1 MFSDFDRFAMQRAL
15 TLAAR
20 GLETTDPNPRVGCVI
35 ARSGRIVGEGW
46 HERAG
51 ESHAEA
57 RALRAAGDQAAGATA
72 YVTLEPCNHQGR
84 TPPCVAALTAAR
96 IARVV
101 YAIADPNPLVNGQ
114 GAHALRLAGVEVEAG
129 LNAAEARELNVGF
142 IKRMQQGRPWMR
154 LKLAMSLDGRTAL
167 ANGESQWITSEA
179 AREDVQRWRA
189 RSSAVVTG
197 VGTVLA
203 DDPRLNVRLPTED
216 GHERRQPLIL
226 VLDSRLRTPPAA
238 RLFDGGGEVLILTGD
253 SRLDEARLGTLTA
266 RGARIESLP
275 LVDGWLSL
283 AAVADRLGELEANEV
298 LIEAGPTLAGELLRQ
313 GLVDELLLYVAPKL
327 LGPTG
332 RPLIAMPELTTLEEA
347 PALTLFDTQRIGED
361 LRLRLRPGESAV
373 AQATANASTTMN
385 PPSK

>member
-20 GLETTDPNPRVGCVI
+20 GLETTNPNPRVGCVI

-51 ESHAEA
+51 ENHAEV

-129 LNAAEARELNVGF
+129 LNAAEARELNAGF

-189 RSSAVVTG
+189 RSSAVLTG

-203 DDPRLNVRLPTED
+203 DDPRLNVRLPSED
-216 GHERRQPLIL
+216 GQERQQPLIV
-226 VLDSRLRTPPAA
+226 VLDSRLRTPAAA
-238 RLFDGGGEVLILTGD
+238 RLFGGGGEVLILTGD
-253 SRLDEARLGTLTA
+253 SKLDEARLANLSA
-266 RGARIESLP
+266 RGARIEVLP
-275 LVDGWLSL
+275 LVAGWLSL

-298 LIEAGPTLAGELLRQ
+298 LIEAGPTLAGELLRL

-332 RPLIAMPELTTLEEA
+332 RALVAMPELTALQEA
-347 PALTLFDTQRIGED
+347 PAFTLFDTQRVGED
-361 LRLRLRPGESAV
+361 LRLRLRPAEPAV
-373 AQATANASTTMN
+373 PQ
-385 PPSK
+385 PPD

>member
-20 GLETTDPNPRVGCVI
+20 GLETTNPNPRVGCVI
-35 ARSGRIVGEGW
+35 ARAGRIVGEGW

-51 ESHAEA
+51 ENHAEV

-129 LNAAEARELNVGF
+129 LNAAEARELNAGF

-189 RSSAVVTG
+189 RSSAVLTG

-203 DDPRLNVRLPTED
+203 DDPRLNVRLPSED
-216 GHERRQPLIL
+216 GQERQQPLIV
-226 VLDSRLRTPPAA
+226 VLDSRLRTPAAA
-238 RLFDGGGEVLILTGD
+238 RLFGGGGEVLILTGD
-253 SRLDEARLGTLTA
+253 SKLDEARLANLSA
-266 RGARIESLP
+266 RGARIEVLP
-275 LVDGWLSL
+275 LVAGWLSL

-298 LIEAGPTLAGELLRQ
+298 LIEAGPTLAGELLRL

-332 RPLIAMPELTTLEEA
+332 RALVAMPELAALQEA
-347 PALTLFDTQRIGED
+347 PAFTLFDTQRVGED
-361 LRLRLRPGESAV
+361 LRLRLRPAEPAV
-373 AQATANASTTMN
+373 PQ
-385 PPSK
+385 PPD

>member
-20 GLETTDPNPRVGCVI
+20 GLETTNPNPRVGCVI
-35 ARSGRIVGEGW
+35 ARAGRIVGEGW

-51 ESHAEA
+51 ENHAEV

-129 LNAAEARELNVGF
+129 LNAAEARELNAGF
-142 IKRMQQGRPWMR
+142 IKRMQQGRPWLR

-189 RSSAVVTG
+189 RSSAVLTG

-203 DDPRLNVRLPTED
+203 DDPRLNVRLPSED
-216 GHERRQPLIL
+216 GQERQQPLIV
-226 VLDSRLRTPPAA
+226 VLDSRLRTPAAA
-238 RLFDGGGEVLILTGD
+238 RLFGGGGEVLILTGD
-253 SRLDEARLGTLTA
+253 SKLDEARLATLSA
-266 RGARIESLP
+266 RGARIEVLP
-275 LVDGWLSL
+275 LVAGWLSL

-298 LIEAGPTLAGELLRQ
+298 LIEAGPTLAGELLRL

-332 RPLIAMPELTTLEEA
+332 RALITMPELAALQEA
-347 PALTLFDTQRIGED
+347 PAFTLFDTQRVGED
-361 LRLRLRPGESAV
+361 LRLRLRPVEPAV
-373 AQATANASTTMN
+373 PQ
-385 PPSK
+385 PPD

>member
-20 GLETTDPNPRVGCVI
+20 GLETTNPNPRVGCVI
-35 ARSGRIVGEGW
+35 ARSGRVVGEGW

-51 ESHAEA
+51 ENHAEL

-129 LNAAEARELNVGF
+129 LNAAEARELNAGF

-189 RSSAVVTG
+189 RSSAVLTG

-203 DDPRLNVRLPTED
+203 DDPRLNVRLPSED
-216 GHERRQPLIL
+216 GQERQQPLIV
-226 VLDSRLRTPPAA
+226 VLDSRLRTPAAA
-238 RLFDGGGEVLILTGD
+238 RLFGGGGEVLILTGD
-253 SRLDEARLGTLTA
+253 SKLDEARLATLSA
-266 RGARIESLP
+266 RGARIEVLP
-275 LVDGWLSL
+275 LVAGWLSL

-298 LIEAGPTLAGELLRQ
+298 LIEAGPTLAGELLRL

-327 LGPTG
+327 LGPTS
-332 RPLIAMPELTTLEEA
+332 RALIAMPELAALQEA
-347 PALTLFDTQRIGED
+347 PAFTLFDTQRIGDD
-361 LRLRLRPGESAV
+361 LRLRLRPAESAV
-373 AQATANASTTMN
+373 PQ
-385 PPSK
+385 PPD